1 VSITLLLDCLNR
13 LSLDRSPHK
22 HLMEDPQFKA

>member
-1 VSITLLLDCLNR
+1 LLDCLNR